1 MPLKL
6 VPPRQGKTPYW
17 YVRGKYLGVA
27 LDHSTGTTEER
38 VAKTIRRRWKDQ
50 IERGEHPLQ
59 KPADPV
65 ATTEPTFLAAAV
77 AYMQAG
83 GERKYLSPII
93 ELNGEGAIRDTP
105 ISQLDQVAIDKA
117 AAVLFPHGSAQTK
130 NRQFYT
136 PVSAVLKRA
145 GIDKAIKRPKGWRG
159 NKSTSWLE
167 PVQAFALVKAA
178 DAVDSEFGIFLRLL
192 LYTGMRLSEALD
204 ITIGRVDL
212 QRRTIYLPETK
223 NGEARPVYLPEP
235 AVTALANHPRGLD
248 RHSEQRLFRF
258 HVSGRLRDMLN
269 EAKRLAGIVLP
280 RRQGG
285 FHVFCHTYGTWMHR
299 YGGLDNYGL
308 TRTERWKDPRS
319 ADRYLHTEVSEE
331 ARRADLLPVDRPW
344 KTRGSA

>member
-1 MPLKL
+1 
-6 VPPRQGKTPYW
+6 
-17 YVRGKYLGVA
+17 
-27 LDHSTGTTEER
+27 
-38 VAKTIRRRWKDQ
+38 
-50 IERGEHPLQ
+50 
-59 KPADPV
+59 
-65 ATTEPTFLAAAV
+65 
-77 AYMQAG
+77 MQAG

-93 ELNGEGAIRDTP
+93 ELTGDAAIRDTP
-105 ISQLDQVAIDKA
+105 ISQLDQIAIDKA
-117 AAVLFPHGSAQTK
+117 ATALFPHASAQTK

-167 PVQAFALVKAA
+167 PAQAFALIRAA
-178 DAVDSEFGIFLRLL
+178 DCFDIEFGIFLRLL
-192 LYTGMRLSEALD
+192 LYTGMRLSEALS

-212 QRRTIYLPETK
+212 QRRTIYLPDTK

-235 AVTALANHPRGLD
+235 AVTALANHPRGLE
-248 RHSEQRLFRF
+248 RASESRVFRF
-258 HVSGRLRDMLN
+258 HVSGRLREMLSK
-269 EAKRLAGIVLP
+269 AKRNAGIVLP

-299 YGGLDNYGL
+299 YGGLDTYGL

-331 ARRADLLPVDRPW
+331 ARRADLLPVERTW
-344 KTRGSA
+344 RASGTRKP